1 MYADGTHLKCT
12 GNDIYSIQSS
22 LNLDLPNISNCLTAN
37 KLTLNVTKTEFMLIG
52 SRQKLNNLP
61 APPALEINSTHIYQA
76 HSTGI
81 IIDENFTWVNH
92 IDTLSKKKMLLVL
105 ELLNESDTVLL
116 LQLYIV
122 SIGVSFNPTLII
134 VRLSGIVVVTL

>member
-1 MYADGTHLKCT
+1 MTKYPVGLF
-12 GNDIYSIQSS
+12 DI
-22 LNLDLPNISNCLTAN
+22 
-37 KLTLNVTKTEFMLIG
+37 
-52 SRQKLNNLP
+52 
-61 APPALEINSTHIYQA
+61 APM
-76 HSTGI
+76 STGI